1 MSEESIPTAPSINEE
16 KLEALL
22 RHKTSQQNLPF
33 AIAAG
38 ILSASIGAVIWA
50 AVTVTTQYQIGWMA
64 IGVGFL
70 VGYAVRKFGK
80 GMSQIY
86 GVIGAGFALL
96 GCLVGNFLSI
106 IGFVANEEQ
115 LGYAETLG
123 ALNYAAIPELMMAT
137 FSPMDLLF
145 YAIAIYQGYKLSFAG
160 ITEDEIVG
168 LADEA

>member
-1 MSEESIPTAPSINEE
+1 MSEESVPTAPSINEE

-22 RHKTSQQNLPF
+22 RQKASQQNLPF

-50 AVTVTTQYQIGWMA
+50 VVTVTTQYQIGWMA

-70 VGYAVRKFGK
+70 VGYAVRTFGK
-80 GMSQIY
+80 GMDKIY

-96 GCLVGNFLSI
+96 GCLVGNFLSV
-106 IGFVANEEQ
+106 IGFVANEEK

-123 ALNYAAIPELMMAT
+123 AFDYAAIPELMMAT
-137 FSPMDLLF
+137 FSPMDPLF

-160 ITEDEIVG
+160 ITQEEING
-168 LADEA
+168 LVDGA

>member
-1 MSEESIPTAPSINEE
+1 MSEEHSVEAPSINEE

-22 RHKTSQQNLPF
+22 RHKASQQNLPF

-38 ILSASIGAVIWA
+38 MLSATIGAVVWA
-50 AVTVTTQYQIGWMA
+50 AVTVATQYQIGWMA

-70 VGYAVRKFGK
+70 VGYAVRTFGK
-80 GMSQIY
+80 GMSTVY
-86 GVIGAGFALL
+86 GVVGAGFALL
-96 GCLVGNFLSI
+96 GCVAGNFLSI

-123 ALNYAAIPELMMAT
+123 AFNFAGFPELMIAT
-137 FSPMDLLF
+137 FSPIDLLF
-145 YAIAIYQGYKLSFAG
+145 YAIALFQGYKLSFAG
-160 ITEDEIVG
+160 ITEEEIVA